1 MMSQENINLT
11 FQQYLTGN
19 LSARDIVYFL
29 CVVLQDDPNPNNI
42 NHWANFLVIRNL
54 SQEDRRQSL
63 IYLGHLPQEVNNM
76 SRYEQMAALY
86 FHNPN

>member
-29 CVVLQDDPNPNNI
+29 SVVLQDDPNPNNI
-42 NHWANFLVIRNL
+42 NHWANFLVIRNMP
-54 SQEDRRQSL
+54 QEDRWQSL
-63 IYLGHLPQEVNNM
+63 INFGYLPQEVQNM
-76 SRYEQMAALY
+76 DTDQQMAAMY
-86 FHNPN
+86 FYNP